1 VYRYKGLSQ
10 PLSCDGNEHELPPDA
25 KRFDGYF
32 TRLYTTVLVSNAA
45 EPAQVILV
53 FNTKTGCKI
62 SSVRRVPLDEGVEQS
77 RKC

>member
-1 VYRYKGLSQ
+1 MYRYKGLSQ
-10 PLSCDGNEHELPPDA
+10 PLSCHGNEHGLPPDA

-53 FNTKTGCKI
+53 FNTKTGCKS
-62 SSVRRVPLDEGVEQS
+62 SSVRRVPFDEGVEQFRNS
-77 RKC
+77 